1 MTIIEL
7 LPTLFYSFVNL
18 IIGFISLILKPI
30 DMLILSV
37 FPDLSQLLTYIGE
50 LLELISSGL
59 GWAISFTGLSHTA
72 INLVVLYYT
81 FSITISLTM
90 YTIKL
95 AVKWYN
101 YLKT

>member
-59 GWAISFTGLSHTA
+59 GWVISLTGLSYTA